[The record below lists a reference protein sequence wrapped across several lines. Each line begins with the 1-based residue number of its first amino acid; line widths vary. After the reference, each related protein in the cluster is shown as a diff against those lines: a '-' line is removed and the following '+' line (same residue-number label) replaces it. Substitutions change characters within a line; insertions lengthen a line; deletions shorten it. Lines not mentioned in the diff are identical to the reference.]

1 MTTEMIEYLN
11 YGSRLRGLIFVKEF
25 DEKTEELLQSY
36 ETLQCCRHQ
45 RLVRDRNTK
54 KEFLVICAS
63 ESDRGRRTNHLIL
76 DNRIDDELISCVCLP
91 TLVGLNR
98 KVELF

>member
-1 MTTEMIEYLN
+1 MTERMIEYLS
-11 YGSRLRGLIFVKEF
+11 YGSRKGLIFVKEF

-36 ETLQCCRHQ
+36 ETLRYCRHQ
-45 RLVRDRNTK
+45 RLVRDRDTK
-54 KEFLVICAS
+54 KEFLVVLVS
-63 ESDRGRRTNHLIL
+63 EAGRGRRTSHLIL
-76 DNRIDDELISCVCLP
+76 DTRIDDELVNCVCLP